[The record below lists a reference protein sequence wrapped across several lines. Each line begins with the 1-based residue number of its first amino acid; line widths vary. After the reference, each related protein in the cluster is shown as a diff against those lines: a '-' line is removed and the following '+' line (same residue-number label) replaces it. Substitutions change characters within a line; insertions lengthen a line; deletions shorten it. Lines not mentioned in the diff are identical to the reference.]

1 MGFVGFWVSYE
12 DVVGNDL
19 TFLVGARVRFGRAPG
34 PQQAGIRIVQGRVS
48 V

>member
-1 MGFVGFWVSYE
+1 MGVVGFWVSCE

-34 PQQAGIRIVQGRVS
+34 PQQAGIGIVRRRVR